1 MLLLFVLA
9 SNHMIEAL
17 AERAF
22 PSYRKWAQRT
32 RQRTRRRQADPDN
45 DAEEITVHVDMTI
58 GQAFALLR
66 QSVVRRR
73 RRRRADLEIQQARV
87 GDD

>member
-1 MLLLFVLA
+1 
-9 SNHMIEAL
+9 MIKAL

-22 PSYRKWAQRT
+22 PSYRKWAQRN

-45 DAEEITVHVDMTI
+45 DDEEITVHVDMTI

-73 RRRRADLEIQQARV
+73 RRRRADLEIQQARD